1 MTLKIRE
8 MEKLLTEEKR
18 ARIEQIIKDG
28 FAPGKILR
36 VDMWPS
42 YDHYGDEMLQINMI
56 ISKNMTAEDY
66 RDRFFWLPYLV
77 AEAMGE
83 EMEDFLP
90 MIRPV
95 EEGSEDEYA
104 RY

>member
-8 MEKLLTEEKR
+8 MEKLLTDEKC
-18 ARIEQIIKDG
+18 AAIAQVIKDG
-28 FAPGKILR
+28 FAPGEVVR

-42 YDHYGDEMLQINMI
+42 YDHDGDEVLRINMI
-56 ISKNMTAEDY
+56 MNRNMAEEGCG
-66 RDRFFWLPYLV
+66 DRIIGLMGLV
-77 AEAMGE
+77 AEVMGE
-83 EMEDFLP
+83 EMEDIFPIL
-90 MIRPV
+90 RPV